1 MTQKPGIPGYPSN
14 CRVSPPK
21 LGYPCLNWKS
31 PWQEDTRPGKGI
43 PGDTRSEKGI
53 PCLRRGYHAW
63 EGDTMSEKGIPCLR
77 RGYHW
82 IFKPFRFVCKM
93 KSRWDFLPL
102 PFPNRQMSHY
112 KLFLFLKASL
122 TLSGP
127 LIERTE
133 MKRKIYLSEA
143 WILLWIRLKS
153 PDVGPERVKEAFRGS
168 GRIIFHMF

>member
-1 MTQKPGIPGYPSN
+1 MCNDLTLKPLVQHFYTLILHVTPTILHVNVEHPLYDTGQVSLGIPGYPLQN
-14 CRVSPPK
+14 

-122 TLSGP
+122 MLHSNH
-127 LIERTE
+127 IVVYHYFQ
-133 MKRKIYLSEA
+133 K
-143 WILLWIRLKS
+143 
-153 PDVGPERVKEAFRGS
+153 
-168 GRIIFHMF
+168 